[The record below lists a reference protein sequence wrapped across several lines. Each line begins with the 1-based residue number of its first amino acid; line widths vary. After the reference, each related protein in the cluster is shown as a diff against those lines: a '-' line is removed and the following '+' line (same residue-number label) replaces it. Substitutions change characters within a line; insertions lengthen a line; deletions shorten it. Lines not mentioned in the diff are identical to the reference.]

1 MLILRSIILP
11 TIIYNLILIYF
22 KIEKLKS
29 VHRKGESKM
38 KQIIFFI
45 IFAISFS
52 MQDTYTS
59 DIWVEPITKM
69 DFVKID
75 GGCFMMGRNTG

>member
-1 MLILRSIILP
+1 
-11 TIIYNLILIYF
+11 
-22 KIEKLKS
+22 
-29 VHRKGESKM
+29 M